1 MERYIRE
8 NDLDLFSDGSLTPEV
23 MAMTAPFRDVII
35 VGPNAGPDATCSE
48 TSSCLSLDSF
58 RALHLDTANIQK
70 GNDHITNDSNT
81 GLTRTRMTTPV
92 SRNASEEEEDGVIAR
107 NSNELE
113 HLREPSGTVSD
124 APQRKV
130 GRVKISGSN
139 QRCIVL

>member
-23 MAMTAPFRDVII
+23 LAMTAPFRDVNI
-35 VGPNAGPDATCSE
+35 VGPNAGLDATYSE

-58 RALHLDTANIQK
+58 RALHLDTADMQK
-70 GNDHITNDSNT
+70 GDEHIRNGSNI

-92 SRNASEEEEDGVIAR
+92 SRNASEEEEDDVIAR

-113 HLREPSGTVSD
+113 HLGEPSGTVSD
-124 APQRKV
+124 LPRRKA
-130 GRVKISGSN
+130 GRLQKSGSN
-139 QRCIVL
+139 QRCIIL